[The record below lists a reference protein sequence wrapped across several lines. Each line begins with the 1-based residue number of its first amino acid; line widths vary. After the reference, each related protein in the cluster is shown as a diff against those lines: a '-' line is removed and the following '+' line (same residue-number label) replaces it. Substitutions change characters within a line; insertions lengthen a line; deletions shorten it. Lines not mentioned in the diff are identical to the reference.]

1 MMNLRPQVSPLHLA
15 RSRLVRQLP
24 SRGGHV
30 VWLEAPYGYGKSV
43 LSAQWA
49 HTLEAHGWRVLW
61 LAPSGLDVR
70 SALARVLDYPPDVP
84 WLLLL
89 DALWQTPTL
98 LVLEDLDGS
107 EQLSPLLKTP
117 HGLILLASRGRLPE
131 PELPRL
137 RAEGRL
143 IHLTAT
149 DLAFTLPEAT
159 RLFTDPSQAASQWE
173 RTLGWP
179 LPLQLAALTG
189 ATSGNLAG
197 QGKDDLAAQAP
208 ALLRGIRESLEP
220 VAWDEVLFLSS
231 LKILPGELATSAT
244 QEVARAG
251 FAQILQGAYRLHPL
265 TAELLL
271 GQYPAEVQRVV
282 VQETARLP
290 PMLRGE
296 AYEHAGLRAQLAEL
310 LESDPELAE
319 SGAETVLRWDALA
332 GGDRGVVRLCNVGEA
347 LGFMR
352 REREAADTLLKAAE
366 RSGNTSEQT
375 LTAYRNA
382 LWWLLNLSET
392 ERAREVVERAEAL
405 LDRVDPGSAARFL
418 NNAGRIYF
426 DSGDHATGEATIQA
440 ALARLE
446 VGHPRYLPILM
457 NLMMFRY
464 YLYGDLEGRMAL
476 YEEVLND
483 EQQVMNLKSS
493 RSTAHYDLGRQSLL
507 LGDLHRATRHFQQAV
522 SHAHNRPPYRL
533 AAQGFL
539 YLLND
544 DYNALPGLLTQLQRW
559 EDFGLET
566 EVRGIAA
573 LRLVNLGRF
582 KEALMLAQASPEGA
596 QGVSSRPVVL
606 ASLALALH
614 GLGRTA
620 EAEMI
625 LQSQGGTQR
634 EALLYWYAARYRVQ
648 RNSHDLDALIGQTLM
663 GARLLPALVPLSHLP
678 RERPELSDAYLVRD
692 VLSSGWKA
700 SIQRRLHDAPPL
712 ELRLLGGFE
721 VRVLDASVTL
731 TQRPRELLTLLLLGQ
746 TREQAAEAMW
756 PDLDVSSLRN
766 NLNFTVSSLRRQIEP
781 WGQASYLLPG
791 GLTRVHS
798 DLSDLRAALNV
809 DDGQAI
815 LALYKGDLAPVVDL
829 PAVNALRETLRSEVV
844 RGLIRAA
851 RTAPARAETFLER
864 ALTIEPESQSLAEEL
879 RQVLNMQGREGYAR
893 ERYTAWTTRKRSVL
907 GDEFPD

>member
-1 MMNLRPQVSPLHLA
+1 MNLRPQVSPLHLA
-15 RSRLVRQLP
+15 RSRLVQQLP
-24 SRGGHV
+24 STGGHV

-49 HTLEAHGWRVLW
+49 HILEEQGWRVLW
-61 LAPSGLDVR
+61 LAPSGLDIR

-89 DALWQTPTL
+89 DALWQTQTL
-98 LVLEDLDGS
+98 LVLEDLNGS

-117 HGLILLASRGRLPE
+117 HGLILLASRSRLPE

-143 IHLTAT
+143 IHLTAA

-159 RLFTDPSQAASQWE
+159 RLFTDASQATLQWE

-189 ATSGNLAG
+189 ATPGTLAG
-197 QGKDDLAAQAP
+197 QGDLAAQAP

-220 VAWDEVLFLSS
+220 AAWDEVLFLST
-231 LKILPGELATSAT
+231 LKFLPDELATSAT

-251 FAQILQGAYRLHPL
+251 FAQILQGGYRLHPL

-271 GQYPAEVQRVV
+271 GQYPAEVQQVV
-282 VQETARLP
+282 IQRTARLP
-290 PMLRGE
+290 VMLRGE
-296 AYEHAGLRAQLAEL
+296 AYEHAGLHAQLAAL

-352 REREAADTLLKAAE
+352 REREAADTLLEAAE
-366 RSGNTSEQT
+366 RPGNTPEQT

-392 ERAREVVERAEAL
+392 ERAHEVVERAEAL

-426 DSGDHATGEATIQA
+426 DAGDHATGEATIQA

-464 YLYGDLEGRMAL
+464 YLHGDLEGRMAL

-483 EQQVMNLKSS
+483 EQQVINLKSS

-507 LGDLHRATRHFQQAV
+507 LGDLHRAIRHFQQAV
-522 SHAHNRPPYRL
+522 SHAQNRPPYRL

-539 YLLND
+539 CLLRD
-544 DYNALPGLLTQLQRW
+544 DYNALPELLTQLQRW

-582 KEALMLAQASPEGA
+582 QEALMLAQASPEEA
-596 QGVSSRPVVL
+596 QGVSSRPIVL

-614 GLGRTA
+614 GLGRTI
-620 EAEMI
+620 EAERV
-625 LQSQGGTQR
+625 LDSQSGTQR
-634 EALLYWYAARYRVQ
+634 EALLYWYAARYRMQ
-648 RNSHDLDALIGQTLM
+648 QNPQDLDALMAQTLL
-663 GARLLPALVPLSHLP
+663 GARLLPALVPLGHLP
-678 RERPELSDAYLVRD
+678 RERPELSDAYPVRD

-700 SIQRRLHDAPPL
+700 AIQRRLHDAPPL
-712 ELRLLGGFE
+712 EVRLLGGFE

-798 DLSDLRAALNV
+798 DLNDLRAALNM

-815 LALYKGDLAPVVDL
+815 LALYVGDLAPGVDL
-829 PAVNALRETLRSEVV
+829 PAVNAVRETLRSEVV
-844 RGLIRAA
+844 RGLTRAA
-851 RTAPARAETFLER
+851 RIAPAQAETFLER

-879 RQVLNMQGREGYAR
+879 RQVLNTQGREGYAR
-893 ERYTAWTTRKRSVL
+893 ERYMAWMTRKHSEL
-907 GDEFPD
+907 GDEFLD